1 MTSAPSNGVAE
12 ADAALTRAWASGE
25 PCPPIRTLLPDGDA
39 AAAYAVQDL
48 ATERRLASGR
58 RLVGR
63 KIGLTS
69 PAVQK
74 QLGVDQPDFGMLF
87 DDMDVPQ
94 GQIIPWGQVMQPKVE
109 AEVAFILGRDLATDH
124 LTTADLIGAID
135 HAVAAIEVVGSRIAN
150 WDIRFVDTVAD
161 NASAALYVLGHQPKR
176 LGEVDLIGA
185 RMEMTRGDAVA
196 SSGAGVAC
204 MGSPLTATL
213 WLARTMQRLGRPL
226 LAGDVVLSGALGPMV
241 AVEPGQDFTARIE
254 GLGDVSV
261 AFGDASA

>member
-1 MTSAPSNGVAE
+1 MTTQFKGVAE
-12 ADAALTRAWASGE
+12 ADAALAHAWLSGE
-25 PCPPIRTLLPDGDA
+25 PCAPIRTLLAEGDA

-48 ATERRLASGR
+48 ATERRLASGQ

-87 DDMDVPQ
+87 ADMDVPQ
-94 GQIIPWGQVMQPKVE
+94 GETIPWGAVMQPKVE
-109 AEVAFILGRDLATDH
+109 AEVAFVLGRDLTGEH
-124 LTTADLIGAID
+124 LTTADLIGAVD
-135 HAVAAIEVVGSRIAN
+135 HALAAIEVVGSRIAN

-161 NASAALYVLGHQPKR
+161 NASAALYVLGHRPRR
-176 LGEVDLIGA
+176 LGEIDLVGG
-185 RMEMTRGDAVA
+185 RMEMTQGDAVV
-196 SSGAGVAC
+196 SSGVGSAC

-241 AVEPGQDFTARIE
+241 AVTPGQDFTARIE
-254 GLGDVSV
+254 GLGEVRV
-261 AFGDASA
+261 AFGDVSQ